1 MKDQPHDMQDR
12 IDHAD
17 ASIFQAKQDWV
28 GNIDFRQMVEDLQI
42 IVCVYDID
50 GFIYLNPVGEKMTG
64 YSLEE
69 VRGKRFWEVTH
80 PEDALWI
87 KPRGLA
93 RLRGETVPPTREF
106 RIIKKNGQVM
116 WVNVFWMITPWHGK
130 NTIIMACVD
139 VTENKRLTE
148 ELQASRSELETRVK
162 ERTEELNR
170 TNKELLLLNQN
181 LNNILKNISDG
192 VATVNQD
199 GDVLLLNAFLDHVS
213 GHAAE
218 EIKRRLSNMILE
230 EEDGIL
236 NKMLREKKT
245 FSDEE
250 IIFPTAEG
258 SLNLLV
264 SGTPILDEEGAVQ
277 SGVIVLRPMKDVH
290 RLIQRFSGYRATF
303 RFEDIIT
310 DDPIMLT
317 LIENAK
323 NTALGD
329 SSVVIEG
336 ASGTGKELFAQAI
349 HNYGS
354 RSRGP
359 FIAVNCGAIPRE
371 LIASELFGYA
381 EGAFTG
387 AKKSGNPG
395 KFELASGGTLFL
407 DEIGDMS
414 IDQQVSLLRV
424 IQEKRLTRIG
434 GHDAIPVDVRIICA
448 TNKDLYSEMR
458 TGSFRNDLYY
468 RLNVINIKIP
478 PLRER
483 RGDIMLLF
491 NHFMKMAE
499 RKANKKSSRISSDVQ
514 KHLINYSWPGNV
526 RELQN
531 VVERMVNVMSGSSLE
546 TDQLPQDIKMAVPSV
561 ASSHEANRATKAS
574 ADTIDVGAARELYR
588 QKSGEAEK
596 QHIIGLL
603 ELHHGNISRAAREIG
618 MSRTTLYKKIRL
630 YNSGGC

>member
-1 MKDQPHDMQDR
+1 MQNGSVKE
-12 IDHAD
+12 DHPAER
-17 ASIFQAKQDWV
+17 AKQDWL
-28 GNIDFRQMVEDLQI
+28 GRIDFRQMVEDLQI
-42 IVCVYDID
+42 IVCAYDID

-64 YSLEE
+64 YTLEE
-69 VRGKRFWEVTH
+69 VRGKSFWEVTH
-80 PEDALWI
+80 PDDAAWI

-93 RLRGETVPPTREF
+93 RLHGEAVPPTREF
-106 RIIKKNGQVM
+106 RIIKKSGEVM
-116 WVNVFWMITPWHGK
+116 WVNVFWLITPWRGK
-130 NTIIMACVD
+130 NTIVMACVD
-139 VTENKRLTE
+139 VTENKRLTG
-148 ELQASRSELETRVK
+148 ELQASRSELERRVR

-170 TNKELLLLNQN
+170 KNKELMLLNQN
-181 LNNILKNISDG
+181 LGNILGNISDG

-199 GDVLLLNAFLDHVS
+199 GDVLLLNAFLDRAS
-213 GHAAE
+213 GPAAE
-218 EIKRRLSNMILE
+218 VIKRRLSNMILKE
-230 EEDGIL
+230 GDSIL
-236 NKMLREKKT
+236 NGMLREKKS

-250 IIFPTAEG
+250 ILFPTPEG

-264 SGTPILDEEGAVQ
+264 SGTPILDEDGTVQ

-290 RLIQRFSGYRATF
+290 RLVQRFSGYRAMF

-310 DDPIMLT
+310 RDPIMLT

-323 NTALGD
+323 NTALSD

-349 HNYGS
+349 HNYGP

-414 IDQQVSLLRV
+414 LDQQVALLRV

-448 TNKDLYSEMR
+448 TNRDLYSEMR
-458 TGSFRNDLYY
+458 AGSFRSDLYY

-478 PLRER
+478 PLKER

-491 NHFMKMAE
+491 HHFMKTAE
-499 RKANKKSSRISSDVQ
+499 KKANRKSSRINSDVE
-514 KHLINYSWPGNV
+514 KHLVRYGWPGNV

-531 VVERMVNVMSGSSLE
+531 VVERMVNGTSGSSLE
-546 TDQLPQDIKMAVPSV
+546 MEDLPQDIRMADPSS
-561 ASSHEANRATKAS
+561 ASPPGAALDAAGP
-574 ADTIDVGAARELYR
+574 ADPIDVEAARRRFR

-596 QHIIGLL
+596 RQIMGLL
-603 ELHHGNISRAAREIG
+603 EIHHGNISRTAREIG
-618 MSRTTLYKKIRL
+618 VSRTTLYKKIRR
-630 YNSGGC
+630 YAAEKP